1 MALTQITSD
10 VISSNAISATMIAN
24 GSITSAHV
32 ANNTITSAHIVSV
45 SNTAITGNIISSQIA
60 SVSNTAIT
68 GNIVSSQITSV
79 ANTQITGVI
88 NSSQLAST
96 AQYMGFKN
104 RIINGNMLI
113 WQRGTT
119 FTNVG
124 SSYSADRWSSSVSSN
139 MTVSQSTDVPN
150 VQYKYS
156 LLVVPAVNATPAEF
170 VIRQWIE
177 QQNIFDFAGQTVTA
191 SAWVKCSKSSVT
203 LRIGTQNATGGG
215 DAVSTISV
223 TSGTWTK
230 ISYTFTT
237 VFSAITAWTSTP
249 NAAGAFFDIGFVGST
264 ALTTSD
270 YLYITGAQVEVGSQ
284 ATSFDFRDYGTE
296 LVRCQRYYQKSFP
309 ISVVPGASGYYGSTV
324 SQIGMGTN
332 YIWANHLYRVPM
344 RTTPTLTFY
353 TANGGAAGYVRT
365 TINGT
370 NIAVTTID
378 HYSESGF
385 AGFGAT
391 GATSSNVYDWNYTA
405 SAEL

>member
-1 MALTQITSD
+1 M
-10 VISSNAISATMIAN
+10 AISQIVSDSIAANTVSSSLIAN
-24 GSITSAHV
+24 GSILSAHV
-32 ANNTITSAHIVSV
+32 ANGAITSAH
-45 SNTAITGNIISSQIA
+45 
-60 SVSNTAIT
+60 
-68 GNIVSSQITSV
+68 ITSV
-79 ANTQITGVI
+79 ANTAITGVI
-88 NSSQLAST
+88 NSSQIATS

-270 YLYITGAQVEVGSQ
+270 YLYITGAQVEVGPQ
-284 ATSFDFRDYGTE
+284 ATSFDFRAYGRE
-296 LVRCQRYYQKSFP
+296 LILCQRYYQKSYEP
-309 ISVVPGASGYYGSTV
+309 GTVPGATVTNENAIQQDWGVAPSGSVASSVFPLAVT
-324 SQIGMGTN
+324 
-332 YIWANHLYRVPM
+332 M
-344 RTTPTLTFY
+344 RTSPTLTIY
-353 TANGGAAGYVRT
+353 DLVGNSGKVAGLDAGAATTNNTSTNTQNATSTRVYVRMY
-365 TINGT
+365 
-370 NIAVTTID
+370 AV
-378 HYSESGF
+378 GF
-385 AGFGAT
+385 YGISYMFT
-391 GATSSNVYDWNYTA
+391 V

>member
-1 MALTQITSD
+1 MAISQIVSD
-10 VISSNAISATMIAN
+10 SIATNTISSSLIAN
-24 GSITSAHV
+24 GSILSAHV
-32 ANNTITSAHIVSV
+32 ANGAITSAHITSV
-45 SNTAITGNIISSQIA
+45 ANTAITGNIISSQL
-60 SVSNTAIT
+60 
-68 GNIVSSQITSV
+68 VSS
-79 ANTQITGVI
+79 
-88 NSSQLAST
+88 

-270 YLYITGAQVEVGSQ
+270 YLYITGAQVEVGPQ
-284 ATSFDFRDYGTE
+284 ATSFDFRDYGRE
-296 LVRCQRYYQKSFP
+296 LILCQRYYQKSYEP
-309 ISVVPGASGYYGSTV
+309 GTVPGATVTNENAIQQDWGVAPSGSVASSVFPLAVT
-324 SQIGMGTN
+324 
-332 YIWANHLYRVPM
+332 M
-344 RTTPTLTFY
+344 RTSPTLTIY
-353 TANGGAAGYVRT
+353 DLVGNSGKVSGLDAGAATTNNTSTNTQNATSTRVYVRMY
-365 TINGT
+365 
-370 NIAVTTID
+370 AV
-378 HYSESGF
+378 GF
-385 AGFGAT
+385 YGISYMFT
-391 GATSSNVYDWNYTA
+391 V

>member
-1 MALTQITSD
+1 MAQQK
-10 VISSNAISATMIAN
+10 ISSADI
-24 GSITSAHV
+24 G
-32 ANNTITSAHIVSV
+32 
-45 SNTAITGNIISSQIA
+45 
-60 SVSNTAIT
+60 
-68 GNIVSSQITSV
+68 SV
-79 ANTQITGVI
+79 ANTAITGVI
-88 NSSQLAST
+88 NSSQIATS

-270 YLYITGAQVEVGSQ
+270 YLYITGAQVEVGPQ
-284 ATSFDFRDYGTE
+284 ATSFDFRAYGRE
-296 LVRCQRYYQKSFP
+296 LILCQRYYQKSYEP
-309 ISVVPGASGYYGSTV
+309 GTVPGATVTNENAIQQDWGVAPSGSVASSVFPLAVT
-324 SQIGMGTN
+324 
-332 YIWANHLYRVPM
+332 M
-344 RTTPTLTFY
+344 RTSPTLTIY
-353 TANGGAAGYVRT
+353 DLVGNSGKVAGLDAGAATTNNTSTNTQNATSTRVYVRMY
-365 TINGT
+365 
-370 NIAVTTID
+370 AV
-378 HYSESGF
+378 GF
-385 AGFGAT
+385 YGISYMFT
-391 GATSSNVYDWNYTA
+391 V